1 MFHRL
6 LVPLDGSVS
15 AESAIPVA
23 ARIARVTG
31 GTLLFLRVIL
41 LPVSSSASGKKP
53 FFLTQKIDDL
63 EYQHVSAYLESL
75 AQAPAL
81 QDLTI
86 QTQVMA
92 GLPPQAILSCI
103 ETQEIDLVIL
113 YSQGETERKRWA
125 LGNVAQKVIR
135 RSGAPILIL
144 HEVDEML
151 SHQSPA
157 EQRPMRVLVALD
169 GSVLAKT
176 VLEPAAML
184 ATALSAPE
192 KGELHLVQI
201 LSPSE
206 ATSSEEASSR
216 ARQRAISAAQMDLH
230 QTAQTLQENMARKG
244 ACVVATSV
252 VVHADIAETL
262 ICTAEAGLPATEK
275 EEGRRA
281 CDVLAL
287 TTHGQSGI
295 QRWVLGSIA
304 EYLLDGTR
312 LPLLVVRPPETKKA
326 IDAP

>member
-1 MFHRL
+1 MFQRI

-23 ARIARVTG
+23 SRIARATG

-81 QDLTI
+81 QGLAI

-92 GLPPQAILSCI
+92 GLPPQAILACM
-103 ETQEIDLVIL
+103 ETQEIDLVVL
-113 YSQGETERKRWA
+113 YSQGETERQRWA
-125 LGNVAQKVIR
+125 LGNV
-135 RSGAPILIL
+135 L
-144 HEVDEML
+144 HEVDGML

-157 EQRPMRVLVALD
+157 EQRPMRVLAALD

-176 VLEPAAML
+176 ILEPAAML
-184 ATALSAPE
+184 VTALSAPE

-312 LPLLVVRPPETKKA
+312 LPLLLVRPPETKKA